1 MARVPVIIDE
11 PPRSVSG
18 KASAWLRGR
27 RIMLA
32 AGLALLEVLCF
43 LIWRPGAIASTLAA
57 ALVLVL
63 AVTGIGRLQPG
74 LARDLLWIVAIAQA
88 LVVAL
93 PLIAIGI
100 SLLAGTLIVLGVLA
114 AIVVIAF
121 RLRF

>member
-1 MARVPVIIDE
+1 MARVPAIIDE
-11 PPRSVSG
+11 PPRTVSG

-32 AGLALLEVLCF
+32 AGLALLEILCF
-43 LIWRPGAIASTLAA
+43 LIWRPGAIASTLVA

-63 AVTGIGRLQPG
+63 VGMGIARVRPG

-93 PLIAIGI
+93 PLAVGI
-100 SLLAGTLIVLGVLA
+100 SLLAGTLIVIGVLA

>member
-1 MARVPVIIDE
+1 
-11 PPRSVSG
+11 
-18 KASAWLRGR
+18 
-27 RIMLA
+27 MLA
-32 AGLALLEVLCF
+32 AGLALFEVLCF
-43 LIWRPGAIASTLAA
+43 LIWRPGAIASTVVA

-63 AVTGIGRLQPG
+63 AGMGISRVRPG

-93 PLIAIGI
+93 PLAVGI
-100 SLLAGTLIVLGVLA
+100 SLLAGTLIVIGVLA

>member
-11 PPRSVSG
+11 PPRTVSG

-32 AGLALLEVLCF
+32 AGLALLEVLCY
-43 LIWRPGAIASTLAA
+43 LIWRPGAIASFLVA

-63 AVTGIGRLQPG
+63 AGMGLGRTRPG

-93 PLIAIGI
+93 PLAVGI
-100 SLLAGTLIVLGVLA
+100 SLLAGTLIVIGVLA

>member
-11 PPRSVSG
+11 PPRTLQG

-32 AGLALLEVLCF
+32 AALALFEILCF
-43 LIWRPGAIASTLAA
+43 LIWRPGAIASTAVA

-63 AVTGIGRLQPG
+63 AGMGIARTRPG
-74 LARDLLWIVAIAQA
+74 LVRDVLWIVAIGQA

-93 PLIAIGI
+93 PLAVGI
-100 SLLAGTLIVLGVLA
+100 SLLAGTLIVIGILV
-114 AIVVIAF
+114 AIVVLAF